1 MSKDIF
7 ICITHEKK
15 KITEVRAQEMLKKS
29 IRKEENESRW
39 NYGDTQRNEEKHGNC
54 LITQINT

>member
-7 ICITHEKK
+7 ICITHEK

-29 IRKEENESRW
+29 IRKEENDSRW
-39 NYGDTQRNEEKHGNC
+39 NYGDTQSNEEKHGNC